1 MYMAYKTGDVMAA
14 IQKHVPDMRNEF
26 LSMVSLDEK
35 NRPIRV
41 DIITLGTFTGG
52 MVQPKEVYKHAVLE
66 GASSILIVHNVPE
79 TAAYHSVD
87 WEVSEKLSQAG
98 QVMEIPMADYIVAGK
113 DRWISMAAEN
123 KIKAPFYLTEKEESL
138 IRRYRLEQKI
148 EAEKGTI
155 EGKQI
160 CMLFEKSVPEMLTAP
175 PGSCVTFRDAK
186 DRYDLIKMSE
196 QGDEAEYGLK
206 TRDMLIPFQV
216 NAANTMVFREA
227 TDDLEIRLLH
237 AFFYRV
243 AEGEIEK
250 PEQKAETETPD
261 IGEILAKY
269 SRTPNEDTRVLIGND
284 AMYLITGDSY
294 SYEKYENL
302 PGAKIE
308 RLAAQ
313 STTWEIIYQMGV
325 EEGELKMIGT
335 YTEVLDMLSEEQ
347 RSAPFQCIR
356 QVVMPEP
363 VIEKEQTLSD
373 LEMVEKDG
381 LMLEHVMDQTEEIR
395 LAAVRQNPHAICY
408 CNDLSDQIC
417 DAALEGHKNDSYEAY
432 YDAAR
437 EIIPDPAQQRAAVER
452 WNRAGRNE
460 EYITVN
466 RQLIRKA
473 QQGWAIKM
481 PFQTRI
487 EGKLVENYYLQTTQV
502 QPNRDGITADCRIEM
517 SATLTNGKDHIE
529 VTREALLQM
538 MKDAK
543 VTYQAKPN
551 QVKRVATA
559 RGEYYT
565 VSIGKHT
572 FAVTPASIGRHAR
585 GYEIYLPLN
594 RPTLMAGENRKTA
607 IQNPIHLG
615 QDKEKKILPR

>member
-1 MYMAYKTGDVMAA
+1 MYMAYTTGDVMAA
-14 IQKHVPDMRNEF
+14 IQSHVPDMKNEF
-26 LSMVSLDEK
+26 LSMVSMDK

-52 MVQPKEVYKHAVLE
+52 MIQPKEVYKHAILE

-79 TAAYHSVD
+79 KAAYHHVD
-87 WEVSEKLSQAG
+87 WEVSEKISQAG

-123 KIKAPFYLTEKEESL
+123 KMKVPFYLSEKEESL

-148 EAEKGTI
+148 EAEKGTK

-175 PGSCVTFRDAK
+175 PGSCVTFRDAN
-186 DRYDLIKMSE
+186 DRYDLIKMNE

-206 TRDMLIPFQV
+206 TRDIMIPFRI
-216 NAANTMVFREA
+216 NAANTIIFRET

-237 AFFYRV
+237 AFFFRA
-243 AEGEIEK
+243 AEGEIAK
-250 PEQKAETETPD
+250 QDQKAETETQD
-261 IGEILAKY
+261 IKDILARY
-269 SRTPNEDTRVLIGND
+269 SRTPNEDTRVLIGKD

-294 SYEKYENL
+294 SYEEYNNL

-313 STTWEIIYQMGV
+313 STNWETVYQMGV
-325 EEGELKMIGT
+325 EEGELKIIGT
-335 YTEVLDMLSEEQ
+335 YTEILDMLREEQ
-347 RSAPFQCIR
+347 RSEPFQCVR
-356 QVVMPEP
+356 QNVISEP
-363 VIEKEQTLSD
+363 VIEKEQILSD
-373 LEMVEKDG
+373 LEMVKKDG
-381 LMLEHVMDQTEEIR
+381 LMLEHVKDQTEEIR

-408 CNDLSDQIC
+408 CNDLSDQVC
-417 DAALEGHKNDSYEAY
+417 DAALDGHKNDSYEAY

-452 WNRAGRNE
+452 WNRTGRSE
-460 EYITVN
+460 EYLTIN
-466 RQLIRKA
+466 RQLIRKM
-473 QQGWAIKM
+473 QQGWAVKM
-481 PFQTRI
+481 PFQAKI
-487 EGKLVENYYLQTTQV
+487 EGQLVENYYLQTTQV
-502 QPNRDGITADCRIEM
+502 LPNKDGITADCRIEM

-529 VTREALLQM
+529 VTREALQQM

-594 RPTLMAGENRKTA
+594 RPTLMAGENRKTT

-615 QDKEKKILPR
+615 QDKERKILPR

>member
-41 DIITLGTFTGG
+41 DIITLGTFTSG

-66 GASSILIVHNVPE
+66 GAFSILIVHNVPE

-87 WEVSEKLSQAG
+87 REVSEKLSQAG

-148 EAEKGTI
+148 EAEKGTK

-160 CMLFEKSVPEMLTAP
+160 CMLFERNVPEMLTAP
-175 PGSCVTFRDAK
+175 PGSCVTFRDTQ

-196 QGDEAEYGLK
+196 GDEAEYGLK
-206 TRDMLIPFQV
+206 IRDMMIPFRI
-216 NAANTMVFREA
+216 NAANTMVFREE
-227 TDDLEIRLLH
+227 TDELEIRLLH
-237 AFFYRV
+237 TFFYQV
-243 AEGEIEK
+243 AEGEIAK
-250 PEQKAETETPD
+250 QDQKAETEAPD
-261 IGEILAKY
+261 IGVILAKY
-269 SRTPNEDTRVLIGND
+269 SRTPNEDTRVLIGKD
-284 AMYLITGDSY
+284 AMYLFTGDSY
-294 SYEKYENL
+294 SYEEYENL

-308 RLAAQ
+308 RLAVQ
-313 STTWEIIYQMGV
+313 STSWETIYQMGV

-381 LMLEHVMDQTEEIR
+381 LMLEHVKDQTEEIR

-408 CNDLSDQIC
+408 CNNLSDQVC
-417 DAALEGHKNDSYEAY
+417 DAALEGHKNDRYEAY

-437 EIIPDPAQQRAAVER
+437 EIIPDPAQQKAAVER

-481 PFQTRI
+481 PFQARI

-502 QPNRDGITADCRIEM
+502 QPNKDGITADCRIDV
-517 SATLTNGKDHIE
+517 SVTLSNGKDHIE
-529 VTREALLQM
+529 LTREALQQM

-543 VTYQAKPN
+543 VTYQAKLN
-551 QVKRVATA
+551 QVKRVESA

-594 RPTLMAGENRKTA
+594 RATLMAGENRKTA
-607 IQNPIHLG
+607 IQNPILLG
-615 QDKEKKILPR
+615 QDKERKILPR